1 MAAPLLTIL
10 ARCVTLAAGLAL
22 PARAV
27 LFHGTGDPSFNTT
40 APTGGLTDSGWQ
52 YQGAWGGSL
61 GTAIAPNLF
70 VTAKHLGGSVG
81 DTFTYGGT
89 AYQTTAVF
97 DSPGSD
103 LRVWRVNGTFA
114 TYAPLYRDGSASAL
128 GQSAVVFGRGTQRG
142 AGVTVSSQLR
152 GWTWGTTD
160 QVQRWG
166 QSTVDGIT
174 AGGASLGNLLRFGF
188 SATGGANEAHL
199 SGGDSGGAVF
209 LQSGGVWKLAG
220 INYSVDGQFSLTG
233 VNGSGFNAAIFDARG
248 LYFGSDG
255 NWQLINGAN
264 PVESSFYATSISDN
278 LTFLDGLITP
288 VPEPAMI
295 AGLGSAACALLFGLE
310 ARPRR
315 VRASRRQTT

>member
-1 MAAPLLTIL
+1 MAAPFPTIL
-10 ARCVTLAAGLAL
+10 ARCLSLILAAGSAL

-27 LFHGTGDPSFNTT
+27 LFYGTGDPSFNTT
-40 APTGGLTDSGWQ
+40 APTGGLLDSGWQ
-52 YQGAWGGSL
+52 YQGTWGGSL
-61 GTAIAPNLF
+61 GTAIAPDLF

-89 AYQTTAVF
+89 TYQTTAVY
-97 DSPGSD
+97 DSPASD

-128 GQSAVVFGRGTQRG
+128 SQSAVVFGRGTQRG
-142 AGVTVSSQLR
+142 SEVTVSGQLK

-166 QSTVDGIT
+166 QNTVDGVT
-174 AGGASLGNLLRFGF
+174 VGGASLGNLLRLGL

-199 SGGDSGGAVF
+199 SSGDSGGAVF
-209 LQSGGVWKLAG
+209 LQSGGTWKLAG

-278 LTFLDGLITP
+278 LSFLDALITP
-288 VPEPAMI
+288 VPEPGVI
-295 AGLGSAACALLFGLE
+295 AWLGCVACAVLFAWETRRRRL
-310 ARPRR
+310 RP
-315 VRASRRQTT
+315 TP